1 MIVGAAIGAVV
12 ACYVGISFFGPGIT
26 MNSLAAIAP
35 RIDWM
40 REKVRSVERGPINV
54 RSFFRYSFLLKI
66 LIGLFSQKR
75 DGLSVL
81 DLRQSYELSL

>member
-35 RIDWM
+35 RID
-40 REKVRSVERGPINV
+40 G
-54 RSFFRYSFLLKI
+54 
-66 LIGLFSQKR
+66 
-75 DGLSVL
+75 
-81 DLRQSYELSL
+81 